1 MWGQLLACAAFF
13 LLSGLLQSLV
23 FGSTEGMRPEA
34 CKVLWS
40 TDSFPTDLPPVP
52 VAFLVLPELS
62 ALYMRIVVPLIRPD
76 PGVKVCKH
84 LGGGLC
90 PRVVWLLTLP
100 LARTRALATS
110 SSSQ

>member
-40 TDSFPTDLPPVP
+40 TTASRLTCLPFP
-52 VAFLVLPELS
+52 
-62 ALYMRIVVPLIRPD
+62 
-76 PGVKVCKH
+76 
-84 LGGGLC
+84 
-90 PRVVWLLTLP
+90 
-100 LARTRALATS
+100 
-110 SSSQ
+110 